1 MKVHSNPSIAREAVL
16 LDDEGCT
23 VCVIATPNPNAAN
36 IAADLAAMRN
46 TLAQA
51 IAVIEDFIPN
61 VGHCV
66 LQDYGRLNDVLLD
79 SARLLKKYP

>member
-23 VCVIATPNPNAAN
+23 ICTLSTPNPNAAEL
-36 IAADLAAMRN
+36 ARDLVSMRE
-46 TLAQA
+46 TLAWA
-51 IAVIEDFIPN
+51 IGVIEDFMPN
-61 VGHCV
+61 IGQCV
-66 LQDYGRLNDVLLD
+66 LQDYERLNDVLCD